1 MSSPFYDSR
10 HGPDRKQQENEDKEE
25 HIDIQES
32 WELESVLSEKLQQP
46 GRSASFF

>member
-10 HGPDRKQQENEDKEE
+10 HGPDRKQHENEDKEV